1 MGGFGSPA
9 AISAATT
16 GLQMVSQNN
25 QAKAQAQAQ
34 TNQINQQNQMMA
46 LQQEQRARQQRD
58 LLKRQAATA
67 RASLAA
73 GGGGVA
79 GGGSAAA
86 LLSGL
91 TKQTEQGIADNY
103 DALALRAEANNP
115 TKVNDPA
122 GDILNGWNKAQ
133 QVWGAMKPLLF

>member
-1 MGGFGSPA
+1 MGGMET
-9 AISAATT
+9 AISAASA
-16 GLQMVSQNN
+16 GLQMVSQHN

-67 RASLAA
+67 RASL
-73 GGGGVA
+73 VA

-86 LLSGL
+86 LLTGL
-91 TKQTEQGIADNY
+91 TKQTEQGIADGY
-103 DALALRAEANNP
+103 DALALRADANNP
-115 TKVNDPA
+115 TQVKDAA

-133 QVWGAMKPLLF
+133 QVWGAMRPLLL

>member
-1 MGGFGSPA
+1 MGGFDPSS
-9 AISAATT
+9 AIAVAQA

-79 GGGSAAA
+79 GGGSAMA

-91 TKQTEQGIADNY
+91 TKQTEQGIADSY
-103 DALALRAEANNP
+103 DALALRSDANKP
-115 TKVNDPA
+115 TQVKDAA
-122 GDILNGWNKAQ
+122 GDILNGWNKTQ
-133 QVWGAMKPLLF
+133 QVWGALKPLLF

>member
-1 MGGFGSPA
+1 MGGMEA
-9 AISAATT
+9 AIGAATT

-58 LLKRQAATA
+58 LLKRQAASA

-73 GGGGVA
+73 GGGVV

-91 TKQTEQGIADNY
+91 TKQTEQGIADGY
-103 DALALRAEANNP
+103 DAMALRMDANNP

-122 GDILNGWNKAQ
+122 GDILNKWSKAQ
-133 QVWGAMKPLLF
+133 QMWGVLKPLGF

>member
-1 MGGFGSPA
+1 MGGMEA
-9 AISAATT
+9 AIGAAST
-16 GLQMVSQNN
+16 GLQMVSQHN

-86 LLSGL
+86 LLSGM
-91 TKQTEQGIADNY
+91 TKQTEQGIADSY
-103 DALALRAEANNP
+103 DALALRSDANKP
-115 TKVNDPA
+115 TRVNDPA
-122 GDILNGWNKAQ
+122 GDILDTWSKGK
-133 QVWGAMKPLLF
+133 QVWGALKPLLF

>member
-1 MGGFGSPA
+1 MGGMTT
-9 AISAATT
+9 AISAAQA

-91 TKQTEQGIADNY
+91 TKQTEQGIADGY
-103 DALALRAEANNP
+103 DAMALRAEANNP
-115 TKVNDPA
+115 TKTNDPA

-133 QVWGAMKPLLF
+133 QMWGVLKPLGF

>member
-1 MGGFGSPA
+1 MGGMTT
-9 AISAATT
+9 AISAAQA

-58 LLKRQAATA
+58 LLKRQTASA

-91 TKQTEQGIADNY
+91 TKQTEQGIADGY
-103 DALALRAEANNP
+103 DAMALRMEANNP
-115 TKVNDPA
+115 AKVNDPA
-122 GDILNGWNKAQ
+122 GDILTNWGKAQ
-133 QVWGAMKPLLF
+133 QMWGVLKPLGF